1 MTITAKASIPLK
13 GNRWLAWSLVV
24 GLADVDSM
32 VVPGV
37 PVGVVGF
44 GGAVRVWLL
53 QLVILQQLNAKLS
66 VKVQPVLF

>member
-13 GNRWLAWSLVV
+13 GNRWLALSLVV

-32 VVPGV
+32 VVPGA
-37 PVGVVGF
+37 PVGALGV

-53 QLVILQQLNAKLS
+53 QLVVLQQLNAK
-66 VKVQPVLF
+66 